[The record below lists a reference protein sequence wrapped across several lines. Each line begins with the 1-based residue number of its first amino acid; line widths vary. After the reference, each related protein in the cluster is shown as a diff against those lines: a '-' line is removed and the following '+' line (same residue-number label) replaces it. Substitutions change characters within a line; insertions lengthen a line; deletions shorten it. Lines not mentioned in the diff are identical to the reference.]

1 MWVLNEVLGL
11 SEEYLIVPKDEK
23 RGRVLLAEIMKG
35 GNFGHY
41 DVENQKAN
49 SAIKKNLQRIKR
61 DMRMMRYFPSEC
73 LWEPVFRVYHYFW
86 RLAH

>member
-1 MWVLNEVLGL
+1 MEIIALREKNLSYAVLL
-11 SEEYLIVPKDEK
+11 SE
-23 RGRVLLAEIMKG
+23 IMTG

-41 DVENQKAN
+41 DSENQKAN
-49 SAIKKNLQRIKR
+49 NAIKKNFRRIKR
-61 DMRMMRYFPSEC
+61 DIRMMRYFPSEC